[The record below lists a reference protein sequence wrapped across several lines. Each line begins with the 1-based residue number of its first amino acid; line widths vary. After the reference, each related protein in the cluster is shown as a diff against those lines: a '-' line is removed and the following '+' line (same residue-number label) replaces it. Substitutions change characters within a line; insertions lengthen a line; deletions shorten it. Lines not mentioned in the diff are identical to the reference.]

1 MSAVKKQE
9 ENTIRGM
16 SLDQLC
22 KIIESIL
29 GLEKK
34 ILANNYECQ
43 ARIVQFPRNE
53 EEKEVKYTKAGEIK
67 KTPNNQEEDRW
78 ADPIRDKGDVQKC
91 IDYLR
96 NRAVFTCRKDTKFA
110 AVRNYTLFIVGIN
123 VGLRMSDLLKLRWKD
138 IFTTDMKTF
147 VESKGTKEKKTGK
160 IKMIIPNKAIKQAIS
175 FYFKETGIK
184 PEPDNYVFIA
194 SKGNESKQLNNET
207 VSKFV
212 KDMTKTCELKGD
224 YCARSVR
231 KTYAYQRYMSLLD
244 RGEEFALTEVQKAL
258 NHSSSA
264 ITAQY
269 LGLTRQKLME
279 NTQKLADY
287 LDLNIADSLS
297 IESVSLV

>member
-1 MSAVKKQE
+1 MTAVKKQE
-9 ENTIRGM
+9 ENTIRGI
-16 SLDQLC
+16 SLEQLC
-22 KIIESIL
+22 KIIESNPE
-29 GLEKK
+29 LEEM
-34 ILANNYECQ
+34 ILANNYECK
-43 ARIVQFPRNE
+43 ARIVQFPRME
-53 EEKEVKYTKAGEIK
+53 QEKKVKYTKAGEIK
-67 KTPNNQEEDRW
+67 RTPNNQEEDRW
-78 ADPIRDKGDVQKC
+78 ADPIRDKEDVQKC

-110 AVRNYTLFIVGIN
+110 AVRNYALFIVGIN

-138 IFTTDMKTF
+138 IFMSDMKTF

-160 IKMIIPNKAIKQAIS
+160 IKEFIPNKAIIQAIS
-175 FYFKETGIK
+175 FYLKETGIN
-184 PEPDNYVFIA
+184 PEPENYVFIA
-194 SKGNESKQLNNET
+194 SKGKSKQLNNET

-212 KDMTKTCELKGD
+212 KHMTKTCGIQGD

-231 KTYAYQRYMSLLD
+231 KTYAYQLYLSLLD
-244 RGEEFALTEVQKAL
+244 RGEEFALVAVQKAL
-258 NHSSSA
+258 NHSNSA

-279 NTQKLADY
+279 DTQKLADY